1 MAAGVQK
8 APQSARICTGMRGVR
23 PVIAALACGLAAALA
38 LGQAVQARPFS
49 LGDALFGPHGEMDGQ
64 KPPVVARY
72 VDEDGDTAFVLD
84 RSTPVPLL
92 RFDDSPEIWVLT
104 PQPGPRGDVIYK
116 NDVGEPVLRATRLGG
131 MTLFTGA
138 HPGGAA
144 AALVGE
150 AAALRPAAILTPN
163 ALLQRLAQASAR
175 ASRAAQRL
183 VVFDA
188 PDVTPQ
194 TASLVAD
201 AATVAAEAIGD
212 MARDPDNR
220 RLLAKLTKV
229 VLVPGRKAQAVLDQG
244 VLRVVIAP
252 APGAGAREEVGCR
265 PSSRRIAVALRR

>member
-1 MAAGVQK
+1 
-8 APQSARICTGMRGVR
+8 MRGVR
-23 PVIAALACGLAAALA
+23 PAIAALACGLAAALA
-38 LGQAVQARPFS
+38 LGQVAQARPFT
-49 LGDALFGPHGEMDGQ
+49 LGDALFGPRADQDSQ
-64 KPPVVARY
+64 KPPPVARY

-84 RSTPVPLL
+84 RSTAVPLL

-131 MTLFTGA
+131 MTLFTQN
-138 HPGGAA
+138 HPSGAA

-150 AAALRPAAILTPN
+150 APPLRPSVILSPN

-175 ASRAAQRL
+175 ASRAAQKL

-201 AATVAAEAIGD
+201 AATVTAEAMGA
-212 MARDPDNR
+212 MAHDPAGR
-220 RLLAKLTKV
+220 RQLARLNKV
-229 VLVPGRKAQAVLDQG
+229 LLVPGHRAQAVMDKG
-244 VLRVVIAP
+244 VLKVVIAP
-252 APGAGAREEVGCR
+252 PPAGAAREAVVCR
-265 PSSRRIAVALRR
+265 PSSRRIAVALEH

>member
-1 MAAGVQK
+1 
-8 APQSARICTGMRGVR
+8 MR
-23 PVIAALACGLAAALA
+23 PAIAALACGLAAALA
-38 LGQAVQARPFS
+38 LGQAAVAARPFN
-49 LGDALFGPHGEMDGQ
+49 LGDALFGPHAEQDSQ
-64 KPPVVARY
+64 KPPPIARY

-84 RSTPVPLL
+84 RSTAVPLL

-116 NDVGEPVLRATRLGG
+116 NDVGELVLRATRLGG
-131 MTLFTGA
+131 MTLFTGV

-150 AAALRPAAILTPN
+150 APPLRPNLILTPN

-201 AATVAAEAIGD
+201 AATVTAEAIGA
-212 MARDPDNR
+212 MARDPIGR
-220 RLLAKLTKV
+220 RQLARLTKV
-229 VLVPGRKAQAVLDQG
+229 MLVPGRKAQATLDQG

-252 APGAGAREEVGCR
+252 PAAGALRASVVCR
-265 PSSRRIAVALRR
+265 PSSRRIAVALQH